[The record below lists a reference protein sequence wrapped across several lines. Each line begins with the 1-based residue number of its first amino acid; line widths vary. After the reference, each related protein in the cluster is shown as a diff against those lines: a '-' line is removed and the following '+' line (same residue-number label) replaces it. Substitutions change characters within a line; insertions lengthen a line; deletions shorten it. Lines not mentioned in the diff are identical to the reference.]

1 LKNISSLILEVVY
14 LIGLALFV
22 VTVQLVNTL
31 VLLGFLHGLV
41 MAEASFSL
49 SIDYLLAKSTKYS
62 GLLPLSYYITN

>member
-1 LKNISSLILEVVY
+1 MSDPGERLRRH
-14 LIGLALFV
+14 

-62 GLLPLSYYITN
+62 RLLPLNYYITT